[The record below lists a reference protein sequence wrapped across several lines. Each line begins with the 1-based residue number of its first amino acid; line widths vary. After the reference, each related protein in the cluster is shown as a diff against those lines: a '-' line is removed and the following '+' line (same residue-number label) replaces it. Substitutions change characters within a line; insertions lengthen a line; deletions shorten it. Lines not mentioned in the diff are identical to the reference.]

1 MKPPAAQGSPAAA
14 AAAAP
19 ALDSAAAGDLTDA
32 LCEFDAVLAD
42 FASPF
47 HERHFH
53 YEEHLE
59 RMKRRSSASVSDSSG
74 FSDSESADSLY
85 RNSFSFSDEKL
96 NSPTDRTPALLS
108 PTVPPRKGT
117 FISGTLRAFFFF
129 FSLLVSSS
137 FSAFALFPPF
147 PNPSFPSVKN
157 RERRL
162 VSLYRMVWS
171 GFCYCSG
178 FWIGVK
184 VKSKNWEPGNPRHK
198 EKENS
203 LVPAFFHAVSSRLC
217 QMRCLPRLVDSR
229 M

>member
-1 MKPPAAQGSPAAA
+1 MKPPAAQSSPAAA

-96 NSPTDRTPALLS
+96 NSPTDSAPALLS
-108 PTVPPRKGT
+108 PAVTPRGKVCETRRSSGSFHHKGEASESSKDLVN
-117 FISGTLRAFFFF
+117 IS
-129 FSLLVSSS
+129 
-137 FSAFALFPPF
+137 
-147 PNPSFPSVKN
+147 
-157 RERRL
+157 
-162 VSLYRMVWS
+162 YRS
-171 GFCYCSG
+171 CYQ
-178 FWIGVK
+178 
-184 VKSKNWEPGNPRHK
+184 
-198 EKENS
+198 
-203 LVPAFFHAVSSRLC
+203 SR
-217 QMRCLPRLVDSR
+217 QR
-229 M
+229 

>member
-1 MKPPAAQGSPAAA
+1 MSN
-14 AAAAP
+14 
-19 ALDSAAAGDLTDA
+19 
-32 LCEFDAVLAD
+32 V
-42 FASPF
+42 
-47 HERHFH
+47 
-53 YEEHLE
+53 
-59 RMKRRSSASVSDSSG
+59 
-74 FSDSESADSLY
+74 FSFPKGADSLY

-129 FSLLVSSS
+129 FHFLFLPPSQPLLS
-137 FSAFALFPPF
+137 FPPF
-147 PNPSFPSVKN
+147 SNPSFPSVKN